1 MPITLASEYFS
12 LLKCPALNTVSDA
25 KNRVG
30 PVEDTIHNIVNG
42 LEPPVTFAR
51 NRTNGISA
59 AQTNLLGALAI
70 VRIFSRENCAEYRCS
85 HSTTISADRW
95 PDDVRLSD
103 IEPLF
108 TCHACGKKGA
118 AGWPRS
124 PVCHHCVSREPLAEF
139 PG

>member
-70 VRIFSRENCAEYRCS
+70 VRIFLEKTAPNIDAVTR
-85 HSTTISADRW
+85 
-95 PDDVRLSD
+95 
-103 IEPLF
+103 
-108 TCHACGKKGA
+108 
-118 AGWPRS
+118 PR
-124 PVCHHCVSREPLAEF
+124 
-139 PG
+139 